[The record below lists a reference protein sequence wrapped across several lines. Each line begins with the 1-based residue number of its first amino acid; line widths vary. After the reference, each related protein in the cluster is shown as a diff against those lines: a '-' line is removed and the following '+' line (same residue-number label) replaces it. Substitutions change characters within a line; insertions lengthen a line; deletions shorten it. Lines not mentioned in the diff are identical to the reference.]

1 MTQRA
6 ASSAWAVLL
15 THPQLEPAGPTSVGI
30 PPTAVHNAITAH
42 SEKVQMF
49 GDTRN
54 RRHLTS
60 CHAAFSRDVEPGGPG
75 LTLMPPAALHQ
86 VVGAE
91 IEQIKVTGITGN
103 CRDRGAGAA
112 GRGDAT
118 LYLDQPAQPLL

>member
-1 MTQRA
+1 MTQTA
-6 ASSAWAVLL
+6 ASSTWAVLL

-49 GDTRN
+49 GDARN

-60 CHAAFSRDVEPGGPG
+60 CDAASSGDVEPGGPG
-75 LTLMPPAALHQ
+75 LTLMPPAAVHP

-91 IEQIKVTGITGN
+91 SEQIKVIAIAS
-103 CRDRGAGAA
+103 DRSN
-112 GRGDAT
+112 R
-118 LYLDQPAQPLL
+118 